1 MSASETALARR
12 DRGAVAYGS
21 RGIEI
26 QTLDDAWRLAE
37 AFHQSGLCPASFK
50 TPQAVLV
57 AFQAGAELG
66 LTPFSSLQLLTV
78 ISGKVVI
85 GGDGALALVKGS
97 PVCEYV
103 KPVRYEGTPGTD
115 DYAAI
120 VESKRAG
127 DTEPYITR
135 FSIADAKKAGL
146 WAKPGPWQQY
156 GPRMLYYRALGFNLR
171 DAFPDVLR
179 GIKTAEEIRDYP
191 TDATEPRSVTPI
203 RAVEDQPDDAQPP
216 ARKNAVTTEQLQQIA
231 AEAARAGV
239 IPDEVSAELHGMPV
253 MELQTGNAARLLEH
267 LRTLPAAI
275 DADEAASAVEEP
287 AEPAPAEELPD
298 PFERGQTEPVPGEA
312 ERAAEQAERR
322 EAEGRAIAAMG
333 HVTKKG
339 RRYEVKS
346 GRDKTY
352 HVTKPGKH
360 LQCDCADFAYG
371 GAGKPGYRCKHAW
384 SVVYHAKGA
393 GATDTVGGQPISERE
408 AADLRSAFEERGVNA
423 AEWLRAHGIASGL
436 AGDATVEVFDAAMA
450 ELFN

>member
-1 MSASETALARR
+1 VSSEPTTAIAPREERVPVAIGTRGVELNSLDELYRFAKFIASSPFAPKGFSTPEAITVAIQYGYELGMTPMQSLQNVAVINGKPSIYGDAMLAVVRRSGLLEYITEHFEGSGEQRKAVCIVKRVGAPVERVTEFSVADARR
-12 DRGAVAYGS
+12 
-21 RGIEI
+21 
-26 QTLDDAWRLAE
+26 
-37 AFHQSGLCPASFK
+37 
-50 TPQAVLV
+50 
-57 AFQAGAELG
+57 
-66 LTPFSSLQLLTV
+66 
-78 ISGKVVI
+78 
-85 GGDGALALVKGS
+85 
-97 PVCEYV
+97 
-103 KPVRYEGTPGTD
+103 
-115 DYAAI
+115 
-120 VESKRAG
+120 
-127 DTEPYITR
+127 
-135 FSIADAKKAGL
+135 AGL
-146 WAKPGPWQQY
+146 LGKPGPWQQY
-156 GPRMLYYRALGFNLR
+156 PDRMMMFRARGFALR
-171 DAFPDVLR
+171 DEFGDALAGLISV
-179 GIKTAEEIRDYP
+179 EEAMDYP
-191 TDATEPRSVTPI
+191 AEKNVTPI

-360 LQCDCADFAYG
+360 LQCDCPDFAYG

-393 GATDTVGGQPISERE
+393 GGTDTVGGQPISERE
-408 AADLRSAFEERGVNA
+408 AADLRSAFEGRGVNA